1 MASKFGIIAS
11 LMSHGG
17 ELLTERKLAMR
28 YSTDL
33 NVKTFQ
39 FCGMAKDWVAEFR
52 NAGLMDELQGAIEE
66 YFATTC
72 MPATW
77 EMINDFVWRK
87 GGDILFE
94 LSWREK
100 KFED

>member
-17 ELLTERKLAMR
+17 ELQIERKLAMR
-28 YSTDL
+28 YSTDFDV
-33 NVKTFQ
+33 NTFR
-39 FCGMAKDWVAEFR
+39 FYGMAKDWVAEFR
-52 NAGLMDELQGAIEE
+52 DAGLMDELQKAIEK

-77 EMINDFVWRK
+77 EMINDFVWTK